1 MKKGLTIPEVIQ
13 VVFLILKLC
22 KIIKWSWLWVL
33 SPTWITLAI
42 ILFAV
47 IVTKIKIWKD
57 GY

>member
-1 MKKGLTIPEVIQ
+1 MKKGLTVPEVVQ
-13 VVFLILKLC
+13 VVFLILKFA

-33 SPTWITLAI
+33 SPTWITLCI